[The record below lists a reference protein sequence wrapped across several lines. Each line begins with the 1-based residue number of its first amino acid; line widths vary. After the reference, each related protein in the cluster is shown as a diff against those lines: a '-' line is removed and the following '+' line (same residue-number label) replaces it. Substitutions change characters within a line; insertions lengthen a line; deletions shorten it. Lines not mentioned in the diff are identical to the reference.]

1 MSLALE
7 VDSLPSEPSGKPQ
20 FTLTQSSNVLGHWT
34 KNRVSAASD
43 PEKMLTEIKEIVLS
57 YSKKKKKISKV
68 LSLG

>member
-57 YSKKKKKISKV
+57 
-68 LSLG
+68 